1 MDNKLAIW
9 EGMKSGRDLSGLKE
23 ELVNGRLDM
32 RGLKLAE
39 PSVVNVQE
47 IEGVE
52 VGELTWYTELER
64 FHWNGIDYTG
74 STLPALYLIN
84 GTVEDCVFDDCVFHD
99 LRVWGTRLE
108 NVSFRRANL
117 RGAALGT
124 MEDGYCDT
132 YVNVD
137 FTQADLRRA
146 FSHKSTFT
154 NCIFRNTRLRKVEF
168 WGSNFIDCVFEG
180 ELREVIFARDAW
192 PPGEFP
198 PNEMINVDLRKAQLR
213 WCDFRRLDLGRVL
226 FPEDCAH
233 FILNRYPETLTRL
246 IAHYRPRRELAWR
259 RVVTMCEHDLGW
271 TGDRQRFAVW
281 NNQDIVDRAG
291 EDGLNEIL
299 DLLRS
304 WGVLRTA
311 QEVNAMDPKD
321 RLLP

>member
-1 MDNKLAIW
+1 MDSKLTIW
-9 EGMKSGRDLSGLKE
+9 ERMKKGGDLSGLKE

-39 PSVVNVQE
+39 PSLVNVTK
-47 IEGVE
+47 IEGLDA
-52 VGELTWYTELER
+52 GELTWYTELER
-64 FHWNGIDYTG
+64 FHWTSIDFAG
-74 STLPALYLIN
+74 ATLPSLRFLYGII
-84 GTVEDCVFDDCVFHD
+84 EDCVFDDCVLAD
-99 LRVWGTRLE
+99 LRIWATRLE
-108 NVSFRRANL
+108 NVSFRGADM

-198 PNEMINVDLRKAQLR
+198 PNEMINVDLRKSRFWLT
-213 WCDFRRLDLGRVL
+213 DFRKLNLDRVL
-226 FPEDCAH
+226 FPEDDDH
-233 FILNRYPETLTRL
+233 FVIDQFPQTVARVISVIESRTETGWLGIRAL
-246 IAHYRPRRELAWR
+246 REHELQWA
-259 RVVTMCEHDLGW
+259 GA
-271 TGDRQRFAVW
+271 RQRFGVW
-281 NNQDIVDRAG
+281 RKTEIASDVG
-291 EDGLNEIL
+291 TDGLQEIL

-304 WGVLRTA
+304 WGVLRTT